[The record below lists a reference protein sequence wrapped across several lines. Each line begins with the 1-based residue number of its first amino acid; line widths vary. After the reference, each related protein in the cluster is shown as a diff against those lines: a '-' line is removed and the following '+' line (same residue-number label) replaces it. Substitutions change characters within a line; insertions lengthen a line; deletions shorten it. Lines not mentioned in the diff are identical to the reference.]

1 MVFLVVGGGDL
12 FIGSVISAR
21 SSAGRVADVLDQ
33 EVDEGQ
39 EEGCHWEECGGGH
52 GLGLV
57 ERGSFA
63 RVVVE
68 TRMSRTTGLM

>member
-1 MVFLVVGGGDL
+1 M
-12 FIGSVISAR
+12 
-21 SSAGRVADVLDQ
+21 DQ